1 MNEARAARMDD
12 RDREQ
17 RDEAAVRHG
26 FWRKIAQLA
35 ATMPFTEDLLTA
47 YYCAFDRHTPTHV
60 RVALLGALAYFIAPF
75 DILTDLLPVV
85 GLTDDA
91 AVLAAVFK
99 IVWDNIKPIH
109 RIAAR
114 EALARLNATD

>member
-1 MNEARAARMDD
+1 MRAARMNASE
-12 RDREQ
+12 REPG
-17 RDEAAVRHG
+17 DETAVRRG
-26 FWRKIAQLA
+26 FWRKIAQVA

-75 DILTDLLPVV
+75 DILPDLLPVV

-99 IVWDNIKPIH
+99 VVWDNIQPVH
-109 RIAAR
+109 RVAAR

>member
-1 MNEARAARMDD
+1 MDHARAAAMNDSNQE
-12 RDREQ
+12 RE
-17 RDEAAVRHG
+17 EAAVRQG
-26 FWRKIAQLA
+26 FWRKIAQVA

-75 DILTDLLPVV
+75 DILPDLLPVV

-99 IVWDNIKPIH
+99 IVWDNIQPIH
-109 RIAAR
+109 RTAAR